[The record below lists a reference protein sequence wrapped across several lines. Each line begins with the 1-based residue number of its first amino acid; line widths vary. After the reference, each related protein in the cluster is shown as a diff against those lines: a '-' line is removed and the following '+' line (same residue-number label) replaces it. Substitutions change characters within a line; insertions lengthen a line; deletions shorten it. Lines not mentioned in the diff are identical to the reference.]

1 MKKRVLAL
9 LICACMLIGMV
20 PVFANEIAESG
31 STSSSSVEGTTSSA
45 ETGSAEG
52 TGDASEPPVDNGDAS
67 EPPVDT
73 GDTSEPPVDNGDT
86 SEPPVDNGDTS
97 EPPVDTG
104 DASEPPVDIGDASE
118 PPVDNGDSSEPPVDP
133 EQPVGPEHPIV
144 VPPENLLPSI
154 PEFPNPFPPIELEC
168 TCGAAEGEEHAEG
181 CPLYVK
187 PEFDVE
193 TAYEYLMNCETTAEM
208 ESYRDEYLTEDMIAQ
223 FSDEQVDEIEAHY
236 AELMDLEL
244 MEEEVEAAVN
254 YDNVAE
260 FAQAISDSP
269 VRRKAP
275 SKAFLL
281 SVPETDQVTPT
292 DVDDNNGLELSKT
305 VEETDNGY
313 QLKLEAYTTGKVQ
326 AGTAKPSDI
335 ILVLDM
341 STSMENSFSQG
352 GTEYRKVYELDKD
365 QTYYVAD
372 GNRNR
377 SVTWCDTCNAWTRGC
392 RSGLLGHTSGTEYTP
407 KESADDNTP
416 GSVQFYT
423 GISTTRMNRLE
434 ALQQAATLFVEDV
447 AGKASEDRI
456 AVVGFGQNA
465 YYLTGTGPA
474 DALLDATTEQSTLLS
489 AINSIGTGNHRLEG
503 STEHGKGMENAVS
516 IFNAQTDVDYT
527 NRNKVVI
534 LFTDG
539 EPAPQGTNN
548 WSSRVVKQTIE
559 NSYVLKNEHNA
570 AVYTVSVMPGT
581 DASNPTSDMDKYMD
595 YISSNY
601 PGARYLG
608 NSIDDRNNNG
618 NSYYSGRTSNIIAQI
633 TPGDKADTS
642 NGSFYLTA
650 GDIDTLE
657 SIFGQISDQT
667 GGASI
672 ALDAETVISDVISD
686 YFELPQGADESSITV
701 DTQDAVYNG
710 GTLSWTTTTIQNFDP
725 AVTISGKTI
734 DVNGFDFN
742 RNFVA
747 EKGRTEGDVSQ
758 EGDFHGRKLIITI
771 PVVVRDGFWGGNQV
785 PTNGNAS
792 AVYDKNGNLVETFE
806 VPHVDVEIKDPEIED
821 TTSNIYFAGT
831 KPSASDL
838 NGYTKPADSWATDFV
853 TFNTTT
859 PNSNTISNVADGDY
873 AISVTVSPKTEGNA
887 TAKTATGN
895 AHVNVFVPEVT
906 FTDSTIYLSQTPGAN
921 YPENTPTVTWW
932 HGENQDTTEGIVMIG
947 TAPTDFTYG
956 YDVAPGQFTDC
967 TTVQGKITKV
977 GTTDY
982 VEGNLDNNTFTVHV
996 LKPTVTWQDTS
1007 KYYGEDLPTSF
1018 TPSNVQWL
1026 DGNTSH
1032 GVPEGTQGPSI
1043 VYYGFT
1049 FVDEN
1054 NNAVAD
1060 VMPKDVVLVDVNA
1073 KIGNFIINDYIHYE
1087 WAKGGDGC
1095 TCNAGP
1101 ENHEFRIHP
1110 KFCTLI
1116 VNKDLAEGSELFD
1129 DNDSFLFTVTGSGNK
1144 YSELVNMQ
1152 VIVEGKGETKITG
1165 LPVGTYTVTEDTN
1178 WSWRYTTDDATDTAT
1193 LSSSNVNG
1201 TTAITNTLHNEKWL
1215 SGSSIAENT
1224 WSANNTQVERTKGPG
1239 LLEKIRKLFG

>member
-73 GDTSEPPVDNGDT
+73 GDTSEPPVDNGGTSEPPVDNGDT

-104 DASEPPVDIGDASE
+104 DASEPPVDTGDA
-118 PPVDNGDSSEPPVDP
+118 SEPPVDP

-292 DVDDNNGLELSKT
+292 NVDDNNGLELSKT
-305 VEETDNGY
+305 VEKTANGY

-341 STSMENSFSQG
+341 STSMESSFSEA
-352 GTEYRKVYELDKD
+352 EYREVYELDQD
-365 QTYYVAD
+365 QTYYVY
-372 GNRNR
+372 NRNR
-377 SVTWCDTCNAWTRGC
+377 YVAVEWCSNCKAWTNGC
-392 RSGLLGHTSGTEYTP
+392 RSGIFGGHTSGTKYTP
-407 KESADDNTP
+407 KTSADDPTGNR
-416 GSVQFYT
+416 VQFYT
-423 GISTTRMNRLE
+423 EIDGMNRLE

-447 AGKASEDRI
+447 AGKATEDRI
-456 AVVGFGQNA
+456 AIVGFEDVA
-465 YYLTGTGPA
+465 HYMTGGTAGT
-474 DALLDATTEQSTLLS
+474 ALLDASSNEQNLKNVISG
-489 AINSIGTGNHRLEG
+489 INNNDLEPA
-503 STEHGKGMENAVS
+503 TEHGKGMEYAVN
-516 IFNAQTDVDYT
+516 IFDAEVEKGTDYS

-534 LFTDG
+534 MFTDG
-539 EPAPQGTNN
+539 EPEPNGSGN
-548 WSSRVVKQTIE
+548 WSARIVKQAINE
-559 NSYVLKNEHNA
+559 SYELKNTHNA
-570 AVYTVSVMPGT
+570 AVYSLSVAPNT
-581 DASNPTSDMDKYMD
+581 DASNPNSPMDWYMS

-601 PGARYLG
+601 PDAQYTGRE
-608 NSIDDRNNNG
+608 NV
-618 NSYYSGRTSNIIAQI
+618 SGEQMIVNQI
-633 TPGDKADTS
+633 TPGDRADTGDS
-642 NGSFYLTA
+642 SFYLTA

-686 YFELPQGADESSITV
+686 YFELPQGADENSITV
-701 DTQDAVYNG
+701 DTQGAVYNG
-710 GTLSWTTTTIQNFDP
+710 SALSWTTTTIQDFDP
-725 AVTISGKTI
+725 AVTINGKTI
-734 DVNGFDFN
+734 AVEGFDFN

-758 EGDFHGRKLIITI
+758 DGDFHGRKLIITI
-771 PVVVRDGFWGGNQV
+771 PVVVRDGFWGGNGV